1 MVLSGLG
8 FDISEAELRSRC
20 DCTIFGTHALKAV
33 DAVRQLGF
41 VKTAKHTLSVAELET
56 LTANKRFPIVF
67 IDLHPVEGIH
77 QPHSLVVIN
86 VSDSDVWVYDP
97 AKGELPLPLQTFIV
111 AWAMR
116 HNLAIIVEA

>member
-8 FDISEAELRSRC
+8 LDISEAELRSRC
-20 DCTIFGTHALKAV
+20 DCTIFGTQALKAV

-41 VKTAKHTLSVAELET
+41 VKTAKHTLSIAELET
-56 LTANKRFPIVF
+56 LTANRRFPIVF

-86 VSDSDVWVYDP
+86 VSDSNVP
-97 AKGELPLPLQTFIV
+97 AKGKLSLPRQTFIV
-111 AWAMR
+111 AWGMR

>member
-1 MVLSGLG
+1 M
-8 FDISEAELRSRC
+8 
-20 DCTIFGTHALKAV
+20 

-41 VKTAKHTLSVAELET
+41 VKTAKHTLSIAELET
-56 LTANKRFPIVF
+56 LTANRRFPVVF

-77 QPHSLVVIN
+77 QPHSLVVISI
-86 VSDSDVWVYDP
+86 SDSDIQVYDP
-97 AKGELPLPLQTFIV
+97 AKGELSLPRQTFVV